1 LSTFTSPLI
10 VKIHTLRPQE
20 REIFVPFT
28 YITNAGSS
36 IVVPK
41 GFFTN
46 FASTPK
52 FLWFILPPLDHYG
65 KAAVVHDYLYR
76 SVDVKYSRSEAD
88 LILKEACEVLKVKPW
103 KTFTLYWG
111 VRLFG
116 WWAWNRHRN

>member
-1 LSTFTSPLI
+1 MSSFTSPLI
-10 VKIHTLRPQE
+10 VKIHTKNPQE

-28 YITNAGSS
+28 YITNAGDT
-36 IVVPK
+36 IVIPK

-46 FASTPK
+46 LASTPK
-52 FLWFILPPLDHYG
+52 ALWFILPPLDHYG

-76 SVDVKYSRSEAD
+76 TANVEYSRAEAD

-103 KTFTLYWG
+103 KIFTLYWG

-116 WWAWNRHRN
+116 WWSWNRHRN